1 MSLTKLKMKA
11 SSTADWEEE
20 SRKMKKIGIAVIGTG
35 FWGKNHAR
43 IYKELAETELIAICD
58 IDAERAKAVANQ
70 FGAKPYTNPT
80 KMLQNKDVEAVSVCT
95 WSTSLAKEALRALKA
110 GKHVLV
116 EKPMAANVKQ
126 ARMLAETAKKEELH
140 LTVGFLMRFI
150 PGIQHMKKAIKD
162 KTVGELVCAAAKR
175 VSQWPERI
183 GDVGVVKDTAIHDID
198 AIGYL
203 FNEDP
208 IAVYAK
214 TGNMKTKKFEDYA
227 QILLTFEG
235 GKTAFIESNW
245 LTPYKT
251 RTLVA
256 TGSEAIMKLD
266 YITQE
271 LTIENAKE
279 TLQPRYPMQEPLKL
293 ELQHFANCIARKEK
307 PLITA
312 TDGLKALTIAEAALK
327 SSATGKLIK
336 LK

>member
-1 MSLTKLKMKA
+1 
-11 SSTADWEEE
+11 
-20 SRKMKKIGIAVIGTG
+20 MKKLGVAVIGTG

-43 IYKELAETELIAICD
+43 VYKELAETELIAICD
-58 IDAERAKAVANQ
+58 IDPERAKNVAKQ
-70 FGAKPYTNPT
+70 FGATPYTDAA
-80 KMLQNKDVEAVSVCT
+80 KMLKNRDIEAMSICT
-95 WSTSLAKEALRALKA
+95 WSTSLAKEATRAVEA

-126 ARMLAETAKKEELH
+126 AEKLFKAAERKGVH

-150 PGIQHMKKAIKD
+150 PGLQQIRKAVENKAI
-162 KTVGELVCAAAKR
+162 GELVCATAKR

-198 AIGYL
+198 VMLYL
-203 FNEDP
+203 FDEDP

-214 TGNMKTKKFEDYA
+214 TGSMRYKKFEDYS
-227 QILLTFEG
+227 QIMLTFKG
-235 GKTAFIESNW
+235 GKSAFIESNW

-251 RTLVA
+251 RILIV

-271 LTIENAKE
+271 LTIEDAKE
-279 TLQPRYPMQEPLKL
+279 TVQPRYPWQEPLKL
-293 ELQHFANCIARKEK
+293 ELQHFANCISKKEK
-307 PLITA
+307 PLITGL
-312 TDGLKALTIAEAALK
+312 DGLKALTIAESALK
-327 SSATGKLIK
+327 SSATGKIVK